1 MIHITLAY
9 SPLPR
14 SVQEWN
20 LDLPAGTTAGEAL
33 NRLTGLLATMATG
46 SSSYSATSPQST
58 APLTV
63 AVWGRKVPPHHVLRD
78 GDRVEVLRPLRV
90 DPKLARRERFQQQG
104 ARNAGLFARRR
115 PGAKAGY

>member
-1 MIHITLAY
+1 MIHITLVY
-9 SPLPR
+9 SPQPR
-14 SVQEWN
+14 SVHEWY
-20 LDLPAGTTAGEAL
+20 LDLPAGSTAGEAL
-33 NRLTGLLATMATG
+33 ERLTGLLSTMASG
-46 SSSYSATSPQST
+46 SELNLAPPAHSAP
-58 APLTV
+58 PLTV
-63 AVWGRKVPPHHVLRD
+63 AVLGRKVPPHQLLKE

>member
-1 MIHITLAY
+1 MIYITLVF

-14 SVQEWN
+14 SVLEWN
-20 LDLPAGTTAGEAL
+20 LELPAGTTAGEGL
-33 NRLTGLLATMATG
+33 EKLTGLLAAMPTG
-46 SSSYSATSPQST
+46 SSPHAATSTQHAT
-58 APLTV
+58 PLTV
-63 AVWGRKVPPHHVLRD
+63 AVWGRKVLPHHVLRD

-104 ARNAGLFARRR
+104 ARNTGLFARRR